1 MWLIYTIALL
11 AILWFVLYSSKIVKQ
26 QIGLKFKTLISCL
39 LELDKSLKVEYESNE
54 SIILFSSNNRG
65 SITIFLFENYE
76 LLYVTIESVNT
87 DNYIEKKEWFFIDKM
102 NQYLI
107 FDEIVTSFFKE
118 YKSYVFSPKK
128 IKQSIHLTAE
138 KTKNITIEPVF
149 SKKNISQSSF
159 CLAFNNTKIL
169 IPYKNT
175 NSQSNFEILFFN
187 CAICY
192 QKINKTKY
200 NLQWQNYIALLTQ
213 YLDNQSLSKQIE
225 NLNDYF
231 DYRIT
236 FYSKQIEL
244 IKNNANPDYDS
255 LYYYFFEKPFSTK
268 IKIKHGDWD
277 KTNFIKTLQILIKEI
292 ENKTIELELLSSQR

>member
-11 AILWFVLYSSKIVKQ
+11 AILCFVLYTSKIVKHQ
-26 QIGLKFKTLISCL
+26 VGLKFKILISCL

-107 FDEIVTSFFKE
+107 FDEIITSFFKE

-128 IKQSIHLTAE
+128 IKQSIHMTAE
-138 KTKNITIEPVF
+138 QTKKINIENIF
-149 SKKNISQSSF
+149 SHKNISQSSF
-159 CLAFNNTKIL
+159 CVAFNNTKTL
-169 IPYKNT
+169 IPYRNI
-175 NSQSNFEILFFN
+175 NSQCNFEILFFN
-187 CAICY
+187 CAVCY

-200 NLQWQNYIALLTQ
+200 NLQWQDYIALLTQ

-225 NLNDYF
+225 SLTDYF

-244 IKNNANPDYDS
+244 IKNNTNPDYDS
-255 LYYYFFEKPFSTK
+255 LYYYLFEKPFSTK
-268 IKIKHGDWD
+268 IKIKHGNWD
-277 KTNFIKTLQILIKEI
+277 KTDFIKTLHLLITEI
-292 ENKTIELELLSSQR
+292 ETKTTELELLSSQR